1 MVTRVDARGTIRRLR
16 FVRAGGKCHVVTT
29 DRDRLIVENLPLV
42 GYLVNELI
50 ARATHLS
57 RDDMASAGALALVQS
72 ADAFDP
78 SLGVPFGAFA
88 RRRILGAFSDEMRS
102 ADWATRGARKRIKE
116 TMAVRETLTASLGR
130 TPSVEELADAL
141 GVDRGT
147 ASEALQDASRVV
159 TTLDETVSDSLVSTF
174 VSPEDSM
181 VGAERSAVIG
191 SAVAALPDRM
201 RYIVEEIYLRER
213 TVKELADEL
222 GMTHSAVSQQRS
234 EAIRLLR
241 DGLMTH
247 YADGAARTEDE
258 LESRIAP
265 ARRSAYLARV
275 GEYVQSGL
283 VRQLTDVGGASA
295 VAAAS

>member
-1 MVTRVDARGTIRRLR
+1 RQI
-16 FVRAGGKCHVVTT
+16 
-29 DRDRLIVENLPLV
+29 
-42 GYLVNELI
+42 
-50 ARATHLS
+50 
-57 RDDMASAGALALVQS
+57 
-72 ADAFDP
+72 
-78 SLGVPFGAFA
+78 
-88 RRRILGAFSDEMRS
+88 
-102 ADWATRGARKRIKE
+102 
-116 TMAVRETLTASLGR
+116 
-130 TPSVEELADAL
+130 
-141 GVDRGT
+141 

-159 TTLDETVSDSLVSTF
+159 TTLDETLSDSLVSAF
-174 VSPEDSM
+174 VSPEDAV

-201 RYIVEEIYLRER
+201 RYIVEEVYLRER
-213 TVKELADEL
+213 TVKELAEEL

-241 DGLMTH
+241 DALATH
-247 YADGAARTEDE
+247 YADDRARVEED

-283 VRQLTDVGGASA
+283 VRQLTDVGGSGA